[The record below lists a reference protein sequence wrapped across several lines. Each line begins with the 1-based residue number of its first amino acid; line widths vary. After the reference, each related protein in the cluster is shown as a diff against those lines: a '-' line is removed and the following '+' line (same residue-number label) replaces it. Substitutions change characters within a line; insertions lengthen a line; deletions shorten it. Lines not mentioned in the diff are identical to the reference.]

1 MLTCYACLAPYL
13 AGRFTG
19 GSMNAQLWIG
29 FALASLLMGL
39 VPGPGVMSIVGYAI
53 GSGRRTAL
61 ASVAGMAAGNVMA
74 MSLSLAGVGAL
85 LAASSLAFTVLKWL
99 GALYLIG
106 LGMAA
111 IVRSGTRSDD
121 APSRKAASPR
131 TAFASTIAIGV
142 FHPKTIVFFI
152 AFAPQFISADADYTP
167 QAMILVLTFA
177 AIVGCT
183 DTIYALGAA
192 KASQLARRR
201 GTERWAKRGSGGILI
216 AVGLA
221 TGAQQR

>member
-1 MLTCYACLAPYL
+1 
-13 AGRFTG
+13 
-19 GSMNAQLWIG
+19 MNAHLWIG

-61 ASVAGMAAGNVMA
+61 ASVAGMAVGNVVA

-85 LAASSLAFTVLKWL
+85 LAASALAFTILKWV

-106 LGMAA
+106 LGMTA
-111 IVRSGTRSDD
+111 IARSGTRSDNV
-121 APSRKAASPR
+121 PSRQPTSPW
-131 TAFASTIAIGV
+131 TAFAGNVAVGV
-142 FHPKTIVFFI
+142 FHPKTIVFFV
-152 AFAPQFISADADYTP
+152 AFAPQFISPRGDYVL
-167 QAMILVLTFA
+167 QAATLVLTFG

-192 KASQLARRR
+192 KASRLAARR
-201 GTERWAKRGSGGILI
+201 TTDRWAKRLSGGILI
-216 AVGLA
+216 AAGLA
-221 TGAQQR
+221 TGVQRY